1 MVIQKK
7 GLVWVYIQGA
17 PPGRVRP
24 PGGGIGLQR
33 KGTPD
38 P

>member
-1 MVIQKK
+1 MVIQKNS
-7 GLVWVYIQGA
+7 GAGNMQGA